1 MLQQVSEC
9 PFFLRLNSIPSHV
22 QTTFGLSVHLSVDP
36 SVLTKTPAAMNMR
49 VRVLFSNLGS
59 LPGSG
64 VSGSHGNSLLNF
76 LRCCQTVF
84 YHDYDFTVSQAVD
97 EGSNFPISSPKLV
110 LSHLL
115 ENRGSKMCKVILHCG
130 FDLHFPDK

>member
-1 MLQQVSEC
+1 
-9 PFFLRLNSIPSHV
+9 
-22 QTTFGLSVHLSVDP
+22 
-36 SVLTKTPAAMNMR
+36 MNMR

-110 LSHLL
+110 LFRFCDCSHPSGF
-115 ENRGSKMCKVILHCG
+115 EVASHSG
-130 FDLHFPDK
+130 FDLPFPHD